1 MDAVPFLVVSLVWA
15 AQTGAPPEI
24 PPSAGRAAASQ
35 SAPEEKTSPET
46 PDERRRKQLRAQ
58 LDASVAWNEFM
69 PSLESGER
77 FQPVLVHRWTN
88 DERDPQGEALG
99 VLWTYKG
106 RAMVAASIFP
116 WNGRL
121 GHELESLSRG
131 TFLCHRDK
139 VLVWYPE
146 AGIPYTAV
154 PGEAPPAETP
164 AARLRQMKAI
174 ADRFT
179 ITMLGWNADDSDREQ
194 LRRLPKEF
202 YRYKPEEPGLLDGAV
217 FGFVK
222 GTDPEAILV
231 LEAVEAGSGKGMEWQ
246 YALARLT
253 SGGVEARLGEQ
264 VVWRIEKHSPR
275 NDPAKPSFSLSG
287 ELDVPPSP
295 AATPVPAS
303 KPVPEGVV
311 TP

>member
-1 MDAVPFLVVSLVWA
+1 MDATPFLVTALLWTAQA
-15 AQTGAPPEI
+15 AAPPEV
-24 PPSAGRAAASQ
+24 PSTTGRANGTPAASNE
-35 SAPEEKTSPET
+35 AALPET
-46 PDERRRKQLRAQ
+46 PEERRRKQLRAQ
-58 LDASVAWNEFM
+58 LDASVAWNEFA
-69 PSLESGER
+69 PSLESGDR

-131 TFLCHRDK
+131 PFLCHRER

-146 AGIPYTAV
+146 TGIPYTAV
-154 PGEAPPAETP
+154 PGEGPPADTP

-222 GTDPEAILV
+222 GTDPEAALV
-231 LEAVEAGSGKGMEWQ
+231 LEAVEAGNGKGMEWQ

-253 SGGVEARLGEQ
+253 SGGVEARLGEH
-264 VVWRIEKHSPR
+264 VVWRIEKHTPR
-275 NDPAKPSFSLSG
+275 NDPAKPFFSLSG

-295 AATPVPAS
+295 ASALTPAS
-303 KPVPEGVV
+303 KPVPEGIV